1 MHGMHIESFNL
12 ASRDDAVAAIKPC
25 LDIARWIDAVVDA
38 RPYAGIDALL
48 QHARSAAEPFTQAEI
63 DGALAH
69 HPRIGERA
77 RGSGVEARFSSAEQ
91 AGLGAASHAIEDA
104 LRQGNLDYEN
114 RFGRVFLIRAAG
126 RDRAEILAELRR
138 RMRNDTATELREIG
152 GQLRE
157 ITLGRLRSVFA
168 D

>member
-1 MHGMHIESFNL
+1 MRIETFN
-12 ASRDDAVAAIKPC
+12 AAPRDAAIAAIKPC
-25 LDIARWIDAVVDA
+25 LDIPRWIEAIVAA
-38 RPYAGIDALL
+38 RPYADIDALL
-48 QHARSAAEPFTQAEI
+48 QCAHSAAEPFTQIEI

-77 RGSGVEARFSSAEQ
+77 QGSGAEAKFSSAEQ
-91 AGLGAASHAIEDA
+91 ASLGKSSNDIEDA

-126 RDRAEILAELRR
+126 RNRDEILAELRR
-138 RMRNDTATELREIG
+138 RMSNDTATELREIAA
-152 GQLRE
+152 QLRE
-157 ITLGRLRSVFA
+157 IALGRLRTIFG